1 MMNITISPAQP
12 EHFAALRA
20 IELSAFETL
29 RAAGAVSGAP
39 SATSLDGLGDYAREG
54 VLLAAFS
61 PQAIPVGFAAGQ
73 YEDGWLHIAEIDVHP
88 EWQRQGIGKRLMQA
102 LLLAGRQR
110 GVTGAT
116 LTTVRMAAF
125 NARFYT
131 SLGFD
136 FAEGDSTPPHL
147 LRHIANE
154 VAAGFDPAR
163 RVAMLMKF

>member
-1 MMNITISPAQP
+1 MMKITISPALP
-12 EHFAALRA
+12 KHYAALRA

-29 RAAGAVSGAP
+29 RAAGAVSGTAT
-39 SATSLDGLGDYAREG
+39 ATSQDGLRDYAREG
-54 VLLAAFS
+54 LLLAAFT
-61 PQAIPVGFAAGQ
+61 PEAVPVGFVAGQ

-116 LTTVRMAAF
+116 LTTDRMAAF

-136 FAEGDSTPPHL
+136 MAGDDSTPPHL
-147 LRHIANE
+147 LRHIVNE

-163 RVAMLMKF
+163 RVAMLMRF